1 MLYFSILKNQ
11 ARTPLLPAALEGITF
26 FAHFINIEF
35 FRDLLACL
43 RRIIQETES
52 VEPTESDDEEN
63 DGRPRAGELSESDKI
78 RVRLLSIATAFE
90 LLSGQGEAINIDLS
104 DFINVLYALL
114 RPLSLDT
121 GIQDPPPTSRLLS
134 ATSAK
139 ADKNAI
145 RPLHLGRP
153 PPKQP
158 NLASLPTSVLLMRCL
173 HTIFFSRHTASPP
186 WRSAAFIK
194 RWTEC
199 SLLVPPQLAKS
210 VIEFV
215 RTILGRDEK
224 LEGMLDSEERMAD
237 GVYKADMDDP
247 QLVHAFATSIYETQ
261 LLERRYW
268 DKRVRAEG
276 KKLADGTKVTIA
288 R

>member
-1 MLYFSILKNQ
+1 MYFSILKTQ
-11 ARTPLLPAALEGITF
+11 AKTPLLPAALEGITF

-43 RRIIQETES
+43 RRIIQETEQ
-52 VEPTESDDEEN
+52 VEPTESDDED
-63 DGRPRAGELSESDKI
+63 DGRPRAGELSPSDKI

-121 GIQDPPPTSRLLS
+121 GIQDPPPQSRFVT
-134 ATSAK
+134 APTK

-173 HTIFFSRHTASPP
+173 HTTFFSRHTASPP

-194 RWTEC
+194 RLTEC
-199 SLLVPPQLAKS
+199 ALLFPPQLAKS
-210 VIEFV
+210 VLEFV
-215 RTILGRDEK
+215 RTIVGRDEK

-237 GVYKADMDDP
+237 GVYRPDMDDP
-247 QLVHAFATSIYETQ
+247 QLAHAFATSIFETQ
-261 LLERRYW
+261 LLEKRYW
-268 DKRVRAEG
+268 DKSVRAEG
-276 KKLADGTKVTIA
+276 KKLADGTKVNVS

>member
-1 MLYFSILKNQ
+1 MF
-11 ARTPLLPAALEGITF
+11 
-26 FAHFINIEF
+26 
-35 FRDLLACL
+35 
-43 RRIIQETES
+43 
-52 VEPTESDDEEN
+52 
-63 DGRPRAGELSESDKI
+63 
-78 RVRLLSIATAFE
+78 
-90 LLSGQGEAINIDLS
+90 
-104 DFINVLYALL
+104 
-114 RPLSLDT
+114 
-121 GIQDPPPTSRLLS
+121 
-134 ATSAK
+134 
-139 ADKNAI
+139 
-145 RPLHLGRP
+145 
-153 PPKQP
+153 
-158 NLASLPTSVLLMRCL
+158 
-173 HTIFFSRHTASPP
+173 
-186 WRSAAFIK
+186 
-194 RWTEC
+194 
-199 SLLVPPQLAKS
+199 PPQLAKS